1 MNRVRTSIVSTA
13 VVAAGLA
20 LAAPSS
26 HAQDPPVGRQAPG
39 MGATP
44 PPAASEPERGPIR
57 SWFHKFLHS
66 SKTPRSGH
74 SDWSTGRDDKLSKP
88 WLQPPSSH

>member
-1 MNRVRTSIVSTA
+1 MNRIRTTILGA
-13 VVAAGLA
+13 A
-20 LAAPSS
+20 LAAAGFGLA
-26 HAQDPPVGRQAPG
+26 HAQDPPVGRPAPG

-57 SWFHKFLHS
+57 SFFHKFLHG

-88 WLQPPSSH
+88 WLQPPSGH

>member
-1 MNRVRTSIVSTA
+1 MNRVRTSILSTA
-13 VVAAGLA
+13 LTAVA
-20 LAAPSS
+20 LAASSS

-44 PPAASEPERGPIR
+44 PPAASEAQRGPIR
-57 SWFHKFLHS
+57 SFFHKVLHGG